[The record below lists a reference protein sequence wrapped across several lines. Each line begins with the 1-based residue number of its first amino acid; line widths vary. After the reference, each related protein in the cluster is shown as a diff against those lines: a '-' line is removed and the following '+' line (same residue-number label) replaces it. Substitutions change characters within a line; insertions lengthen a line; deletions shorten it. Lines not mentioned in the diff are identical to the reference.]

1 MGIFSLFRL
10 KGFNAEQFE
19 QELTSLTQQ
28 IGDKQQLINRL
39 KNKQRRITE
48 KLFNGALALY
58 LVVLAYYYETT
69 PRNPF
74 FKNRLVNFIRMQD
87 AGRYQFMI
95 GFPLISY
102 LVIVVLGFCIG
113 TLMRKQEQ
121 LLEILK
127 KKHGK
132 KIEELKKITNY
143 EKTSNLLKKY
153 SQEGKKRQEEPNGRE
168 KVAKGKTGVL
178 AKPTEQQEPFPG
190 RESSRPLGQDRNLQ
204 QQTGVNWQHVQAVM
218 QASTKK
224 TAADKIL
231 DWVVGSDDSDAVDRK
246 YALICKQCL
255 SHNGLAP
262 PGCEN
267 PFKVVYICP
276 RCGFVNG
283 DTESVDEGVFSNMF
297 ISSPDLQA
305 ASAPQFEYGEEQ
317 QEASDSDKRNLI
329 ARSTGFHS
337 LPKSS
342 AQPAFNERT
351 DQ

>member
-19 QELTSLTQQ
+19 RELTTLTQQ

-39 KNKQRRITE
+39 KNRQRKITE
-48 KLFNGALALY
+48 KLFNGAFAFY
-58 LVVLAYYYETT
+58 LVILAYYYQTT
-69 PRNPF
+69 PTNPL

-87 AGRYQFMI
+87 VGRYQFMI

-102 LVIVVLGFCIG
+102 LVIIVLRFCIG

-121 LLEILK
+121 LLDNLK
-127 KKHGK
+127 KKHGT

-153 SQEGKKRQEEPNGRE
+153 SQEEKKRQEEPHRRE
-168 KVAKGKTGVL
+168 PVTKSRTEVL
-178 AKPTEQQEPFPG
+178 AKPGAQGDTFHAQD
-190 RESSRPLGQDRNLQ
+190 SSRPLGQDRNLQ
-204 QQTGVNWQHVQAVM
+204 QQTGVNWQHVQAFM

-231 DWVVGSDDSDAVDRK
+231 DWVVGGDDSDAVDRK

-267 PFKVVYICP
+267 PFKIVYICP
-276 RCGFVNG
+276 KCGFVNG
-283 DTESVDEGVFSNMF
+283 DTGSVDETVFSNMF
-297 ISSPDLQA
+297 IPSPDIKA
-305 ASAPQFEYGEEQ
+305 ASAPQFENSKEQ
-317 QEASDSDKRNLI
+317 GEASDHDKRNLI
-329 ARSTGFHS
+329 ANSMGSHF
-337 LPKSS
+337 LPQSS
-342 AQPAFNERT
+342 AQPALSET
-351 DQ
+351 SDH